1 MHLLRRYCIT
11 FVFIAKKCILTF
23 CIMKIE
29 KERKNVNDLT
39 ENLKF
44 IRMFIENE
52 FTFSKKACKFIFF
65 KVKSK
70 KLLKIAIHFF

>member
-1 MHLLRRYCIT
+1 
-11 FVFIAKKCILTF
+11 
-23 CIMKIE
+23 MKIE